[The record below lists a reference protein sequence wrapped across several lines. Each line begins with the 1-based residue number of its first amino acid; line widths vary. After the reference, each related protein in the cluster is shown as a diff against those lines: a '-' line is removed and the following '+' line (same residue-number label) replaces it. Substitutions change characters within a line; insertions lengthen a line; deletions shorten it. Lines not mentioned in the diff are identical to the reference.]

1 MPTPPETPEPKTVR
15 FVFADPPL
23 PAEVSALAIGD
34 AVSIA
39 IIFESG
45 EIEAAS
51 IAALVDSIDNWL
63 AAGKCVRLI
72 EAPQMLAHTLY
83 KLGRLKQK
91 SLTVSSRNEEPYAG

>member
-1 MPTPPETPEPKTVR
+1 MPTPPETPEPKSVR
-15 FVFADPPL
+15 FIFEEPL
-23 PAEVSALAIGD
+23 TSVEVSALSLGD
-34 AVSIA
+34 AGSIT

-51 IAALVDSIDNWL
+51 IAALVNSIDEWL
-63 AAGKCVRLI
+63 AAGKCIRLI

>member
-1 MPTPPETPEPKTVR
+1 MPTPPETPEPKLVR
-15 FVFADPPL
+15 FIFEEPL
-23 PAEVSALAIGD
+23 TSVEVSALSLGD
-34 AVSIA
+34 AGSIT

-51 IAALVDSIDNWL
+51 IAALVSSIDEWL
-63 AAGKCVRLI
+63 AAGKGVRLI